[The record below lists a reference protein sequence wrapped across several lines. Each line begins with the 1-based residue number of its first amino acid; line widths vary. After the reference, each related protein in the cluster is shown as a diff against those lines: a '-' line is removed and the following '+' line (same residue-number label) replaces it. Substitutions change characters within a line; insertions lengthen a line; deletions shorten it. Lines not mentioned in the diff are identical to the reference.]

1 MNYEFTF
8 NFNNSDPLYITH
20 NTNIIDNE
28 LLQFLININV
38 DFTNIINFKV
48 NNITN

>member
-1 MNYEFTF
+1 MFEFTF

-20 NTNIIDNE
+20 DTNQLDNE
-28 LLQFLININV
+28 LLQFLIQIDI

-48 NNITN
+48 DKL

>member
-20 NTNIIDNE
+20 NTNIIDMDGLE
-28 LLQFLININV
+28 AAPTPLR
-38 DFTNIINFKV
+38 
-48 NNITN
+48 